1 MDVLAVT
8 GLVLLGILAAA
19 LLFIMIVVLFGWAK
33 IYFSYSEGEGVKIAA
48 SVFGVK
54 ITLYP
59 RKKKDKKEKKPKE
72 KPEEKP
78 EKTPREEKKKSKKP
92 SLIPETTGGKIR
104 LFFEILEVIK
114 LRFRL
119 FVFRLYLL
127 YGTGDAAKTATDI
140 GKMHAA
146 VASFFA
152 LASNAVKVDPVDVVI
167 TPNFIDSSKKA
178 ETEIVLGLKILSA
191 VITALRVYK
200 TAVKFRKKESEEK

>member
-33 IYFSYSEGEGVKIAA
+33 VYFSYSEGEGVKIAA

-78 EKTPREEKKKSKKP
+78 EKTPKEEKKSKKP

-104 LFFEILEVIK
+104 LFFEILDVIK

-119 FVFRLYLL
+119 FVFKLYLL

>member
-33 IYFSYSEGEGVKIAA
+33 VYFSYSEGEGVKIAA

-78 EKTPREEKKKSKKP
+78 EKTPKEEKKSKKP

>member
-8 GLVLLGILAAA
+8 GLVLLGIVAAA

-54 ITLYP
+54 LTLYP
-59 RKKKDKKEKKPKE
+59 RKKKAKKEKKPKE

-78 EKTPREEKKKSKKP
+78 EKTPKEEKKSKKP

-119 FVFRLYLL
+119 FVFKLYLL

>member
-33 IYFSYSEGEGVKIAA
+33 VYFSYSEGEGVKIAA

-54 ITLYP
+54 LTLYP
-59 RKKKDKKEKKPKE
+59 RKKKAKKEKKPKE

-78 EKTPREEKKKSKKP
+78 EKTPKEKKKSKKP

-104 LFFEILEVIK
+104 LFFEILEVVK

-119 FVFRLYLL
+119 FVFKLYLL

>member
-1 MDVLAVT
+1 MEILLYAALA
-8 GLVLLGILAAA
+8 LGALLAAA
-19 LLFIMIVVLFGWAK
+19 LLIIIIVVLFGWAK
-33 IYFSYSEGEGVKIAA
+33 IYFSYSEADGVKLAA

-59 RKKKDKKEKKPKE
+59 RKKKAKKEKKPKSTH
-72 KPEEKP
+72 EE
-78 EKTPREEKKKSKKP
+78 TPKEPPKEKKKSKKS

-104 LFFEILEVIK
+104 LFFEILDVIK

-119 FVFRLYLL
+119 FCFKLYLL
-127 YGTGDAAKTATDI
+127 YGAGDAAKTATDI

-146 VASFFA
+146 IASFFA

-191 VITALRVYK
+191 VITALKVYK

>member
-19 LLFIMIVVLFGWAK
+19 LLFIIIVVLFGWAK
-33 IYFSYSEGEGVKIAA
+33 VYFSYSEGEGVKIAA

-54 ITLYP
+54 LTLYP
-59 RKKKDKKEKKPKE
+59 RKKKDKKEKKPKA

-78 EKTPREEKKKSKKP
+78 EKTPKEEKKSKKP

-104 LFFEILEVIK
+104 LFFEILDVIK

-119 FVFRLYLL
+119 FVFKLYLL

>member
-33 IYFSYSEGEGVKIAA
+33 VYFSYSEGEGVKIAA

-54 ITLYP
+54 LTLYP
-59 RKKKDKKEKKPKE
+59 RKKKAKKEKKPKE

-78 EKTPREEKKKSKKP
+78 EKTPKEKKKSKKP

-104 LFFEILEVIK
+104 LFFEILEVVK

-119 FVFRLYLL
+119 FVFKLYLL

-200 TAVKFRKKESEEK
+200 TAVKYRKKESEEK

>member
-19 LLFIMIVVLFGWAK
+19 LLFLMIVVLFGWAK
-33 IYFSYSEGEGVKIAA
+33 VYFSYSEGEGVKIAA

-59 RKKKDKKEKKPKE
+59 RKKKAKKEKKPKE

-78 EKTPREEKKKSKKP
+78 EKTPKEEKKSKKP

-104 LFFEILEVIK
+104 LFFEILDVIK

-119 FVFRLYLL
+119 FVFKLYLL

>member
-54 ITLYP
+54 LTLYP

-78 EKTPREEKKKSKKP
+78 EKTPKEEKKSKKP

-119 FVFRLYLL
+119 FVFKLYLL

>member
-54 ITLYP
+54 LTLYP

-78 EKTPREEKKKSKKP
+78 EKTPKEEKKSKKP

-104 LFFEILEVIK
+104 LFFEILDVIK

>member
-1 MDVLAVT
+1 MDALAVT

-33 IYFSYSEGEGVKIAA
+33 VYFSYSEGEGVKIAA

-59 RKKKDKKEKKPKE
+59 RKKKDKKEKKPKA
-72 KPEEKP
+72 KP
-78 EKTPREEKKKSKKP
+78 EKTPKEEKKKSKKP

-104 LFFEILEVIK
+104 LFFEILDVIK

>member
-59 RKKKDKKEKKPKE
+59 RKKKAKKEKKPKE

-78 EKTPREEKKKSKKP
+78 EKTPKEEKKSKKP

>member
-33 IYFSYSEGEGVKIAA
+33 VYFSYSEGEGVKIAA

-78 EKTPREEKKKSKKP
+78 EKTPKEEKKSKKP

-104 LFFEILEVIK
+104 LFFEILEVVK

-119 FVFRLYLL
+119 FVFKLYLL

>member
-54 ITLYP
+54 LTLYP
-59 RKKKDKKEKKPKE
+59 RKKKAKKEKKPKE

-78 EKTPREEKKKSKKP
+78 EKTPKEEKKSKKP

-119 FVFRLYLL
+119 FVFKLYLL